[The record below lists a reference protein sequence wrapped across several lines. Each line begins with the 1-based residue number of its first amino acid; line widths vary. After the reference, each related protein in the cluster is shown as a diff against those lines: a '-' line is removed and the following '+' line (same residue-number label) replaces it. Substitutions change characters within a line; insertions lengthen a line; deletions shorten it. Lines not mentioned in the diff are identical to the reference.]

1 MNQITIDNRT
11 NYPHLLII
19 SLELF
24 RTGIIF
30 LNTHPHHVIY
40 YTWVKFHQY
49 WYIGIGEV
57 VLICYMKGQPEGQGD
72 SSTPPPPNFISW
84 GKTNSSSTTKER
96 HTQYIH
102 GIC

>member
-19 SLELF
+19 SFELF

-49 WYIGIGEV
+49 WYISIGEV

-72 SSTPPPPNFISW
+72 SSIHPPP
-84 GKTNSSSTTKER
+84 
-96 HTQYIH
+96 
-102 GIC
+102 